1 MAEQQLDSQC
11 QKQNESNTLNITLYE
26 SISANNLIK
35 NFPIDSDI
43 EWSRGRRCWKA
54 YMLCHEPSLLQF
66 SSALSFSF
74 NFYTIQL

>member
-35 NFPIDSDI
+35 NFPIDSNI
-43 EWSRGRRCWKA
+43 E
-54 YMLCHEPSLLQF
+54 
-66 SSALSFSF
+66 
-74 NFYTIQL
+74 